1 MFQTCSGHQKLF
13 QAFKNSLILE
23 LSNMLA
29 FNFMKL
35 NLTYHQNLKFYH
47 IVYSAIQLLCITDE
61 LNGIFEP

>member
-1 MFQTCSGHQKLF
+1 
-13 QAFKNSLILE
+13 
-23 LSNMLA
+23 MLA

-61 LNGIFEP
+61 LNGIFEL